1 MNRNIE
7 TAFMAAL
14 VFFMVQII
22 GSISAPA
29 FDVITIVGVVNGTN
43 QIIADGEIFEM
54 DYTPQGEDLKK
65 NYIGKT
71 VKVTGK
77 LRIEGDMRILEVT
90 KFEMVRE
97 VL

>member
-1 MNRNIE
+1 MNRKIE
-7 TAFMAAL
+7 TAFLAAL
-14 VFFMVQII
+14 VFCMVQFI
-22 GSISAPA
+22 GLFSAAA
-29 FDVITIVGVVNGTN
+29 FDVITIVGVVNGSN
-43 QIIADGEIFEM
+43 QIIVEGEIFEV
-54 DYTPQGEDLKK
+54 DYTPQGEDLVK

-97 VL
+97 IL

>member
-1 MNRNIE
+1 MNRKIE
-7 TAFMAAL
+7 TVFLVAL
-14 VFFMVQII
+14 VFFMVQIL
-22 GSISAPA
+22 GSFSAPA
-29 FDVITIVGVVNGTN
+29 FDVITIVGVVNGSN
-43 QIIADGEIFEM
+43 QIISEGEIFEV

-65 NYIGKT
+65 NCIGKK

-97 VL
+97 IL

>member
-1 MNRNIE
+1 MNRKIKI
-7 TAFMAAL
+7 FFLVAL

-22 GSISAPA
+22 GPFSAPA
-29 FDVITIVGVVNGTN
+29 FDIITIAGVVNGSN
-43 QIIADGEIFEM
+43 QIIVEGEIFEV
-54 DYTPQGEDLKK
+54 DYTPQGEDLVK
-65 NYIGKT
+65 NYIGKK